1 MKFTGGILFFLM
13 LISFLSKSFAA
24 GAPPP
29 QAYQIHV
36 GSSQVL
42 RSLSGEDLDTEDRV
56 TLEAWV
62 NFTQFGE
69 FNQFVIGKAGDD
81 FGQDW
86 DYRFWIDDRVYQPG
100 GEGPLGFQV
109 SRASEGLDT
118 ITVEANVAIPLREW
132 VHIAGIYDESGARVY
147 VNGSLAGSV
156 EAQTTELDRGLPFM
170 IGNGHSY
177 GYNGAFREVRLW
189 NRALTDEELEVAAQG
204 NLPSNIEGL
213 LGHWPLDDG
222 RGQFARNLVGSPGL
236 ARGYEGLTEELYS
249 AEPTWQLAEPFFE
262 IREDLAI
269 DIPTEQFGSAIL
281 PAVPIIKDLNG
292 DGLDD
297 VVLSTSFSTGFNT
310 DSEVPFPLRV
320 LMNDGSGAYYDAA
333 EEVFADGVPEAK
345 AAYKIVIEDFN
356 GDGQPDLYSEN
367 HGTDDVEQLGEK
379 DLYYLS
385 DEEGRWVDSFDS
397 HISAPP
403 CTESQP
409 AFEGQN
415 PCTSTWQGEF
425 RYPALEGSAEPPQTL
440 YGLAAGDI
448 DNDGDLDI
456 LIGASSED
464 TLEGLPGIDRPQP
477 FFLIN
482 DGNGNLAA
490 DWQRVPQE
498 MIHSKTLSTNFNDH
512 ELADLD
518 NDGWVDLLIFGRGE
532 TGLCCADRHYTDGES
547 YVFWN
552 PGNGSFEGSEAT
564 KLPNVEKFIKAEDA
578 PFLLDIDNDGD
589 LDIFVARSSIDF
601 QGSYIQILVNNGD
614 RTFTDETH
622 LRIPIQSGHGNTYIN
637 LRSIDLNSDGCPD
650 LLKSKQVGSTIGEG
664 FNPDVFWLNDCAGVF
679 RRLDSTAFPKIG
691 DLYPVQS
698 VFGEL
703 DFISYK
709 LGPSFADFA
718 VLDSVRE
725 FSEPQPPY
733 PSMVLT
739 NGISGA
745 WYDPSHDGE
754 GWIIEILDENRA
766 SVFWFSYPPTVQ
778 EGKQAWFFGVGE
790 IIGNRIKIDEMLISS
805 GGLFGPEY
813 DPNSVQFDSWGS
825 TEFIFDDCNKGT
837 MNYSG
842 PDNYGSGSLQ
852 LERLANLQ
860 GAGCIG
866 PNAPANPKSFYL
878 PRKGAEVGYSHSGA
892 WYDPSHN
899 GEGFLLEVLN
909 ETTAL
914 MVWFSYDNQGNQ
926 AWMIS
931 LGAIDGNEISF
942 DEVQIPTGAVFGPGF
957 DPTLVVRN
965 TWGAATMTFHDCN
978 SATVRYSSNDESFGS
993 GEQQTIRL
1001 TFIED
1006 LKCY

>member
-1 MKFTGGILFFLM
+1 MKFTGGMLFFLM

-36 GSSQVL
+36 GQSQVL
-42 RSLSGEDLDTEDRV
+42 RSISGEGLEVDNSV

-62 NFTQFGE
+62 KFDQFGE
-69 FNQFVIGKAGDD
+69 FNHLVIGKASDA

-86 DYRFWIDDRVYQPG
+86 DYRFWIDDRVYENG
-100 GEGPLGFQV
+100 GDGPLGFQV
-109 SRASEGLDT
+109 SRANEGIDT
-118 ITVEANVAIPLREW
+118 ITVDANTTIPLREW
-132 VHIAGIYDESGARVY
+132 VHIAGTYDETGAKVY
-147 VNGSLAGSV
+147 INGSLVGSL
-156 EAQTTELDRGLPFM
+156 ELQTTELDRGLPLM
-170 IGNGHSY
+170 IGTGSSR
-177 GYNGAFREVRLW
+177 GSRGAFREVRLW
-189 NRALTDEELEVAAQG
+189 NRALTADELMASSQG
-204 NLPSNIEGL
+204 ALPQNTGGL

-222 RGQFARNLVGSPGL
+222 RGQFARNLVEGPGL
-236 ARGYEGLTEELYS
+236 ARGLEGLTEELFS
-249 AEPTWQLAEPFFE
+249 HEPTWQLADPFFE

-297 VVLSTSFSTGFNT
+297 VVLSSSFSSGFNT
-310 DSEVPFPLRV
+310 GSEVPFPLRV

-333 EEVFADGVPEAK
+333 EEVFADDVPEAK
-345 AAYKIVIEDFN
+345 AAYKILIEDFN

-379 DLYYLS
+379 DFYYLA
-385 DEEGRWVDSFDS
+385 DEDGRWVDSYDS

-403 CTESQP
+403 CTESEP

-415 PCTSTWQGEF
+415 PCTSTWQGDF
-425 RYPALEGSAEPPQTL
+425 RYPALEGSAEPPLTL

-498 MIHSKTLSTNFNDH
+498 MVHSKTLATNFNDH

-532 TGLCCADRHYTDGES
+532 TGICCADRHYTDGES

-564 KLPNVEKFIKAEDA
+564 ELPNVEKYIKAEDP

-589 LDIFVARSSIDF
+589 LDIFAARSSIDF
-601 QGSYIQILVNNGD
+601 QGSYIQVLVNNGD

-650 LLKSKQVGSTIGEG
+650 LLKSKQVGSTSGEG

-679 RRLDSTAFPKIG
+679 RRIDSTVFSKTG

-703 DFISYK
+703 DIISYK
-709 LGPSFADFA
+709 LGPSVADFA
-718 VLDSVRE
+718 VLDSVRDFE
-725 FSEPQPPY
+725 ESQPPY

-739 NGISGA
+739 NGVSGA
-745 WYDPSHDGE
+745 WFDPSHNGE
-754 GWIIEILDENRA
+754 GWIIEILDETRA
-766 SVFWFSYPPTVQ
+766 SVFWFSYPPNG
-778 EGKQAWFFGVGE
+778 EEADQAWFFGVGE
-790 IIGNRIKIDEMLISS
+790 IIGNRIKVDEMLITS
-805 GGLFGPEY
+805 GGLFGPEF
-813 DPNSVQFDSWGS
+813 DPASVQLDSWGS
-825 TEFIFDDCNKGT
+825 AEFVFEDCNKGI
-837 MNYSG
+837 MHYSG

-852 LERLANLQ
+852 LERLVNLL

-866 PNAPANPKSFYL
+866 PDSPAQPQSFYL
-878 PRKGAEVGYSHSGA
+878 PRKDDEVGYSHSGS

-899 GEGFLLEVLN
+899 GEGFLLEIIS
-909 ETTAL
+909 ETLAL
-914 MVWFSYDNQGNQ
+914 MTWFTFDDQGNQ
-926 AWMIS
+926 AWVQ
-931 LGAIDGNEISF
+931 GVGTIDENEIQF
-942 DEVQIPTGAVFGPGF
+942 DQLLLPTGAEFGPSF
-957 DPTLVVRN
+957 DPDLVDRTL
-965 TWGAATMTFHDCN
+965 WGTGTMTFHDCN
-978 SATVRYSSNDESFGS
+978 SATVSYSSSDDRFGS
-993 GEQQTIRL
+993 GEQNVVSL
-1001 TFIED
+1001 TNIHK
-1006 LKCY
+1006 LNCY

>member
-1 MKFTGGILFFLM
+1 MKFTGGMLFFLM

-36 GSSQVL
+36 GQSQVL
-42 RSLSGEDLDTEDRV
+42 RSISGEGLEVDNSV

-62 NFTQFGE
+62 KFDQFGE
-69 FNQFVIGKAGDD
+69 FNHLVIGKASDA

-86 DYRFWIDDRVYQPG
+86 DYRFWIDDRVYENG
-100 GEGPLGFQV
+100 GDGPLGFQV
-109 SRASEGLDT
+109 SRANEGIDT
-118 ITVEANVAIPLREW
+118 ITVDANTTIPLREW
-132 VHIAGIYDESGARVY
+132 VHIAGTYDETGAKVY
-147 VNGSLAGSV
+147 INGSLVGSL
-156 EAQTTELDRGLPFM
+156 ELQTTELDRGLPLM
-170 IGNGHSY
+170 IGTGSSR
-177 GYNGAFREVRLW
+177 GSRGAFREVRLW
-189 NRALTDEELEVAAQG
+189 NRALTADELMASSQG
-204 NLPSNIEGL
+204 ALPQNTGGL

-222 RGQFARNLVGSPGL
+222 RGQFARNLVEGPGL
-236 ARGYEGLTEELYS
+236 ARGLEGLTEELFS
-249 AEPTWQLAEPFFE
+249 HEPTWQLADPFFE

-297 VVLSTSFSTGFNT
+297 VVLSSSFSSGFNT
-310 DSEVPFPLRV
+310 GSEVPFPLRV

-333 EEVFADGVPEAK
+333 EEVFADDVPEAK
-345 AAYKIVIEDFN
+345 AAYKILIEDFN

-379 DLYYLS
+379 DFYYLA
-385 DEEGRWVDSFDS
+385 DEDGRWVDSYDS

-403 CTESQP
+403 CTESEP

-415 PCTSTWQGEF
+415 PCTSTWQGDF
-425 RYPALEGSAEPPQTL
+425 RYPALEGSAEPPLTL

-498 MIHSKTLSTNFNDH
+498 MVHSKTLATNFNDH

-532 TGLCCADRHYTDGES
+532 TGICCADRHYTDGES

-564 KLPNVEKFIKAEDA
+564 ELPNVEKYIKAEDP

-589 LDIFVARSSIDF
+589 LDIFAARSSIDF
-601 QGSYIQILVNNGD
+601 QGSYIQVLVNNGD

-650 LLKSKQVGSTIGEG
+650 LLKSKQVGSTSGEG

-679 RRLDSTAFPKIG
+679 RRIDSTVFPKTG

-703 DFISYK
+703 DIISYK
-709 LGPSFADFA
+709 LGPSVADFA
-718 VLDSVRE
+718 VLDSVRDFE
-725 FSEPQPPY
+725 ESQPPY

-739 NGISGA
+739 NGVSGA
-745 WYDPSHDGE
+745 WFDPSHNGE
-754 GWIIEILDENRA
+754 GWIIEILDETRA
-766 SVFWFSYPPTVQ
+766 SVFWFSYPPNG
-778 EGKQAWFFGVGE
+778 EEADQAWFFGVGE
-790 IIGNRIKIDEMLISS
+790 IIGNRIKVDEMLITS
-805 GGLFGPEY
+805 GGLFGPEF
-813 DPNSVQFDSWGS
+813 DPASVQLDSWGS
-825 TEFIFDDCNKGT
+825 AEFVFEDCNKGI
-837 MNYSG
+837 MHYSG

-852 LERLANLQ
+852 LERLVNLL

-866 PNAPANPKSFYL
+866 PDSPAQPQSFYL
-878 PRKGAEVGYSHSGA
+878 PRKDDEVGYSHSGS

-899 GEGFLLEVLN
+899 GEGFLLEIIS
-909 ETTAL
+909 ETLAL
-914 MVWFSYDNQGNQ
+914 MTWFTFDDQGNQ
-926 AWMIS
+926 AWVQ
-931 LGAIDGNEISF
+931 GVGTIDENEIQF
-942 DEVQIPTGAVFGPGF
+942 DQLLLPTGAEFGPSF
-957 DPTLVVRN
+957 DPDLVDRTL
-965 TWGAATMTFHDCN
+965 WGTGTMTFHDCN
-978 SATVRYSSNDESFGS
+978 SATVSYSSSDDRFGS
-993 GEQQTIRL
+993 GEQNVVSL
-1001 TFIED
+1001 TNIHK
-1006 LKCY
+1006 LNCY